1 MVILAFLGIEDPE
14 RAAAVIAVLVAAVT
28 TLATSP
34 IRYLFDK
41 LLHRAKANTDYEY
54 EERKQLR
61 AKIGTYH
68 GRLLEASVSLNYRLN
83 QIYDKRAKGWL
94 NVQQDYAQRWPR
106 HQFFNSTI
114 YRFMAFAA
122 VANRFEREAIYIDSR
137 IADKTDRLFLYYVKA
152 LRWTLTDV
160 ALFDGLGYS
169 EDRPVDHFYTDH
181 FRRMCSSLTRA
192 DDTEGPDPLV
202 DLKALEDL
210 LETEHDL
217 EEVLRFFDGLDPDDP
232 ARLRWDRLVAFQL
245 VLMAFI
251 ETFGY
256 EIHKTDQP
264 WFDGIAKRMR
274 RETATNLLDWL
285 PKLGL
290 ERRRGLRRRL
300 DPGARRLVAALTPLE
315 LPNHVNRLRAQ
326 AQRIAGGAEPQV

>member
-1 MVILAFLGIEDPE
+1 M
-14 RAAAVIAVLVAAVT
+14 LVAAIT

-34 IRYLFDK
+34 IKYLFDK
-41 LLHRAKANTDYEY
+41 LLHRAKAKTDYEY

-61 AKIGTYH
+61 AKIGSYH
-68 GRLLEASVSLNYRLN
+68 GRLLEAAVSLNYRLN

-94 NVQQDYAQRWPR
+94 NVQGEYTKRWPH

-114 YRFMAFAA
+114 YRFMAFVA

-137 IADKTDRLFLYYVKA
+137 IAGKRDQLFLYYVKA

-160 ALFDGLGYS
+160 ALFDGLDYS

-192 DDTEGPDPLV
+192 DETEGPDPLL
-202 DLKALEDL
+202 DLSAFEGL
-210 LETEHDL
+210 LGTQHDL
-217 EEVLRFFDGLDPDDP
+217 DEVLRFFDGLDPEN
-232 ARLRWDRLVAFQL
+232 ATRLRWDRLVAFQL

-256 EIHKTDQP
+256 EIHRTDQM
-264 WFDGIAKRMR
+264 WFDRVAKRMR

-285 PKLGL
+285 PKLGI
-290 ERRRGLRRRL
+290 ERRWGLRRRR
-300 DPGARRLVAALTPLE
+300 DPGGRRLVTALEPLE
-315 LPNHVNRLRAQ
+315 LPGHVNRLRTQ
-326 AQRIAGGAEPQV
+326 AQRLAGGAEPQV